1 MKMKNILLTLCIS
14 FLIAGTACAQKQQ
27 EGFLIKGKISGL
39 TGKSFDRLLCSM
51 SNKLTRDLPSITI
64 GENGTFEYRDTLDVD
79 GVKSVNF
86 ILMTAVTGGNGSM
99 GIRTYTKSFY
109 VRNGDIITIEGDKME
124 FPWLKVSGNK
134 YNDQLTE
141 FILAIKDQRIHYN
154 KLLEEQKTMKRSSDP
169 DLEKRKS
176 VLPDKIESAR
186 KQFVKAL
193 QNFLSRNPNN
203 HSNDLVLSVNSEAL
217 KFDELQ
223 LAYNTLRKD
232 HQKSIYGKNIV
243 EKLRSKEQRLKTE
256 EGKNAP
262 DFAKIDKDGNLIRLS
277 DFKGK
282 KYVLLDFWGSW

>member
-1 MKMKNILLTLCIS
+1 MKNILLTLCIS